1 MRRTHPNPRP
11 ARRGLHSSLPWLA
24 VFLALACAAAL
35 RAEHTRYW
43 RESSFD
49 EFDRGTA
56 KGVALRS
63 DGKLLL
69 APRFTTLADVDLAFL
84 WALRADSKGNL
95 YAAGGT
101 SAKVV
106 KIDAAGKMTTA
117 FESTELSA
125 QALAMDAQ
133 DNLYVGTSP
142 DGKVYKVSPSGEKKT
157 FFDPKTKYIWAITV
171 DSDGTV
177 YIATG
182 DTGLIYAVTPDGKGD
197 IFYKSDQAHIRALA
211 FDHQGNLLA
220 GTEPDGR
227 ILRIAKTAGNG
238 ANRAGFVL
246 YETTKKEI
254 TSLIVDPTG
263 NLYAAAI
270 GDKSH
275 SAGSTFNSSTE
286 TNLPVQS
293 SQFGPPGGQGI
304 IIGGGPPQIGPT
316 TGFAS
321 SSSVTGSAVYKLA
334 PDGSPQQ
341 IWSSRDTLVYTLN
354 FSAAGKL
361 LLGTGNR
368 GIVVQ
373 LDGDN
378 LFTNLVKT
386 ETGQVTGL
394 AQGPGG
400 KVFLCTANPGKV
412 FTMGPEDVGE
422 GTFESQSLDA
432 RFFSSWGR
440 LEWWGENAGISA
452 SGRPHV
458 EVYVRTGNTSSP
470 DENWS
475 AWAGPY
481 TQSGQKVEAPP
492 ARFAQWK
499 AVLRSGSPSPIISWL
514 SLSYLPKNVAPQVD
528 GIAVQDP
535 GVRVQGIPGG
545 GSSGTPSIPVRLR
558 QPETP
563 GTGTTGIFAATA
575 QTERTGGGSRF
586 EAPPQ
591 GVMQKGYESVLWSA
605 HDDNDDEL
613 VYRIYYRGES
623 EKEWKLLKENLRERY
638 YSWDTSS
645 MADGAYYLKIVA
657 SDAPSNPP
665 GEALEG
671 SRESDRFVVDN
682 TPPSL
687 ENLGAAASDTS
698 GGASLHFIA
707 HDSASDIARAE
718 YSLDAGDWTLV
729 YPDGR
734 LSDAPVER
742 YDVTLKGLAPG
753 EHTVAV
759 RVYDRFEN
767 MTAGK
772 ATFRIPPPGR

>member
-1 MRRTHPNPRP
+1 MTSSSAPHP
-11 ARRGLHSSLPWLA
+11 RRGKYSSLPWLA
-24 VFLALACAAAL
+24 VLLVLVGAAAL
-35 RAEHTRYW
+35 HAEHTRYW
-43 RESSFD
+43 RESTFD
-49 EFDRGTA
+49 EFERGTA

-69 APRFTTLADVDLAFL
+69 APRFTPVADVDLAFL

-95 YAAGGT
+95 YAAGGS

-106 KIDAAGKMTTA
+106 KIDASGKMTTA
-117 FESTELSA
+117 FESTELAA
-125 QALAMDAQ
+125 QALATDAQ

-142 DGKVYKVSPSGEKKT
+142 DGKVYKVSPTGEKKT

-177 YIATG
+177 YVATG
-182 DTGLIYAVTPDGKGD
+182 DTGLIYAVTPGGKGD

-211 FDHQGNLLA
+211 FDGKGNLLA

-227 ILRIAKTAGNG
+227 ILRIAKSKGGG
-238 ANRAGFVL
+238 ATRTGFVL

-254 TSLIVDPTG
+254 TSLIMDPSG

-270 GDKSH
+270 GDKSR
-275 SAGSTFNSSTE
+275 SSGPTFSSSTE
-286 TNLPVQS
+286 TIIPGQG
-293 SQFGPPGGQGI
+293 SQFQPPGGTSI
-304 IIGGGPPQIGPT
+304 TIGGGAPQIGPVT
-316 TGFAS
+316 SFSPSA
-321 SSSVTGSAVYKLA
+321 SVTGSAVYKLS

-341 IWSSRDTLVYTLN
+341 IWNSRDTLVYTLG

-368 GIVVQ
+368 GAVVQ

-378 LFTNLVKT
+378 LFTNIVKT
-386 ETGQVTGL
+386 ESGQVTGL
-394 AQGPGG
+394 AQGAGG

-412 FTMGPEDVGE
+412 FTLGPDDVGE
-422 GTFESQSLDA
+422 GTFESQPLDA
-432 RFFSSWGR
+432 RFFSAWGR
-440 LEWWGENAGISA
+440 LEWWGENSGTSA

-458 EVYVRTGNTSSP
+458 EVYIRSGNTSSP
-470 DENWS
+470 DDNWS

-481 TQSGQKVEAPP
+481 TQSGQKVEAPA

-514 SLSYLPKNVAPQVD
+514 SLSYLPKNVAPIVD

-535 GVRVQGIPGG
+535 GVRVQGISGNGG
-545 GSSGTPSIPVRLR
+545 PSAPSIPVRLR
-558 QPETP
+558 QPETQ
-563 GTGTTGIFAATA
+563 GGSAATSFAAAA
-575 QTERTGGGSRF
+575 QTDRPGQRF
-586 EAPPQ
+586 DAPPQ
-591 GVMQKGYESVLWSA
+591 GVMQKGFESVLWTA
-605 HDDNDDEL
+605 HDDNDDDL
-613 VYRIYYRGES
+613 IYRVYYRGEG
-623 EKEWKLLKENLRERY
+623 EKEWKLLKENLREKF

-657 SDAPSNPP
+657 SDAPSNPS

-671 SRESDRFVVDN
+671 ARESDRFVVDN
-682 TPPSL
+682 MPPSL
-687 ENLGAAASDTS
+687 ENLQGVAADSAGGAAIIRFTAR
-698 GGASLHFIA
+698 
-707 HDSASDIARAE
+707 DSASDIARAE
-718 YSLDAGDWTLV
+718 YSLDAGEWTLV

-734 LSDAPVER
+734 LSDSPIEH
-742 YDVTLKGLAPG
+742 YDFTLKGLAPG
-753 EHTVAV
+753 EHTIAV

-767 MTAGK
+767 MTTGK
-772 ATFRIPPPGR
+772 VTFRVSAPGR